1 MIRPD
6 LTPFTNVMVKGLLGE
21 RPCGLIATA
30 STVTVTLECDEPFI
44 DKGLIIYRTDS
55 AHALLISEVR
65 VEAEGTFKPDDTVFL
80 ESNLIPKTASASSGN
95 NPNGIFDGIP
105 FATDLEANPW
115 WKVDLERYT
124 LITTVHLEVEEF
136 KLMALNVLTPS
147 PKLCKNINSEADLVT
162 PCSSILEGTGLQ
174 IRGTDPDPMSLRLLR
189 VQIGTVPLSFDREFS
204 QRDMPTDCAESY
216 ASGGFLTPGEELH
229 SFGLGST
236 IASTKSVFCDRGW
249 NVILRRGQF
258 GNPID
263 YFNQNMDK
271 YKVGFGDKNKEFW
284 LGLDYLYHITN
295 ARDYRLKIELW
306 DKDLNYRQANYGRFK
321 ILNNV
326 TYNLEVEDFS
336 SPSHAFV
343 PDALGTA
350 NGMKFTTMDVDND
363 EDTTENCANIFE
375 GPGWFKRC
383 GDANLFGPNYNTK
396 TAESQKAMF
405 WRYFQGPTNSLSKI
419 VMSITSSMTEPVA
432 GTTASEAVSTEVA
445 SDITLEYHCINP
457 EQSFVALK
465 EFSFTP
471 LTKVAIT
478 CSEEGV
484 WTREPA
490 YPVPCEDTF
499 CSTPPEAPVGS
510 SLKLYQYQ
518 GFPIVKDAAKYQFI
532 CEDGK
537 IMTPYSGSGSLS
549 IFEVPC
555 PFTAGSIAWPSCQS
569 STLCPALN
577 PPPASPQQGHVNLTD
592 NGIKFGPCFG
602 RSTNT
607 PVALPSCPAIKV
619 FVEDQEIL
627 ASGQIKSKVD
637 LMITASSSD
646 LNSKITFSH
655 ELQSSSLIDITNG
668 ATLEDSTNLRT
679 KVLHLVNLEPGLTEK
694 HSVVFQYNQV
704 PGLDLCVYDAICSD
718 SQTELSTNSSL
729 TNSLDVTA
737 GKLGTKAMVRYSC
750 GSATE
755 FQKNSATEKFINLEC
770 LMDGNWNDSIILP
783 PCVYVKCDV
792 PPVNPG
798 LSIWN
803 WDGQPV
809 PFGSAVQ
816 YRCDNGKKFQHD
828 PTLDFVNA
836 TCKPGNTWEAPV
848 GGWPTCIETK
858 VCEDPPAKVEG
869 GEMEVLSTGF
879 RYGITC
885 IGANGVKE
893 IIPGQNTCNSPTIML
908 SKTFFYSNGM
918 GEQMERRVYT
928 VHVKTPSTVPKITSL
943 LKFSIPPEHALEIT
957 GAVNTKLIPTKADTV
972 FILQADLDISFAPN
986 NSLSLIMDSKVG
998 DSPSCLVEMQCSPC
1012 EEASDCQATID
1023 NYHANLVKLVGGN
1036 IFKSSYQYKC
1046 PIGSK
1051 FASAGNTMAALN
1063 ISCFWNQTWQPF
1075 ASLPPCAP
1083 FGCANPILP
1092 SPDKNLN
1099 LTNYQSD
1106 QVVDFGFEAIFKCSD
1121 EFLFEEDRDLTDI
1134 RAVCN
1139 PNGTWTYPQ
1148 WKQCVNPSTRYCPD
1162 PMASPSNGG
1171 SSDWD
1176 PSLSGKAAVGKQVT
1190 YTCSEAQ
1197 DLRDSNDVVIPKFI
1211 TTCQWNQTWVPEQ
1224 TLTCNWNACIDPPV
1238 LPNMKASYLGKP
1250 VAFGADVVYT
1260 CESGFYFSDDKE
1272 KASISVKCLPDGSF
1286 DKSTLTF
1293 CVDTMYCLTEPP
1305 KAPIGGRR
1313 IWDGD
1318 IEFKAI
1324 STYTCGPN
1332 RVFLLD
1338 DNDGSTAK
1346 SLTSKCQW
1354 NTNWDRIEL
1363 PLCIATACSKLPK
1376 PPASSNLEYLSSS
1389 QFKINTNPNEMFYNL
1404 TVPNSLP
1411 LPSHF
1416 GQESKLMLLARLKD
1430 KVEQNPVLQFISD
1443 NNDIGFHLEINLANE
1458 NLDLTNDFIPGT
1470 NHHQFVIDEGDTFQ
1484 IQIIF
1489 KPESFVFDI
1498 QLNEELSTEFQA
1510 TAAISPIT
1518 KLLIQGDF
1526 TISEMKFLTSDQ
1538 VSTVPIGSILEFGCE
1553 GGRVFSHNWMI
1564 RPIVQTTCNKDGSF
1578 YEPTP
1583 WPSCVFPTT
1592 TDAPSTTPC
1601 VNETDCNSDE
1611 NNGSGKF
1618 DVTNLVNLET
1628 FQESNKYRFLL
1639 EHDFAC
1645 YFKRLHEPIEIGALK
1660 KIVLKNL

>member
-1 MIRPD
+1 MPVCMKAKFCPIPPTIPDGVELRRKFNFIYTIDSDLHWTGSSINPSATGVINAFDGEIHRSHFFHSQTQTDAQLRIEFKRFLLIHDVHMIRPD

-555 PFTAGSIAWPSCQS
+555 PFTAA
-569 STLCPALN
+569 TLCPALN

-783 PCVYVKCDV
+783 PCV
-792 PPVNPG
+792 
-798 LSIWN
+798 S
-803 WDGQPV
+803 
-809 PFGSAVQ
+809 
-816 YRCDNGKKFQHD
+816 
-828 PTLDFVNA
+828 
-836 TCKPGNTWEAPV
+836 
-848 GGWPTCIETK
+848 K

-1430 KVEQNPVLQFISD
+1430 K
-1443 NNDIGFHLEINLANE
+1443 
-1458 NLDLTNDFIPGT
+1458 PGT

-1526 TISEMKFLTSDQ
+1526 TISEMKFLTSA
-1538 VSTVPIGSILEFGCE
+1538 
-1553 GGRVFSHNWMI
+1553 
-1564 RPIVQTTCNKDGSF
+1564 
-1578 YEPTP
+1578 
-1583 WPSCVFPTT
+1583 TT

-1618 DVTNLVNLET
+1618 DV
-1628 FQESNKYRFLL
+1628 
-1639 EHDFAC
+1639 
-1645 YFKRLHEPIEIGALK
+1645 
-1660 KIVLKNL
+1660 